1 MPGSH
6 MDVPGEREE
15 IEERTPPEIKTGRKT
30 GTSMGEDKSTSELMD
45 ELKGAESFGQYAAE
59 NGKAFLHAR
68 SEGGSACPFCGKRL
82 PENASYCTHC
92 MRVLN
97 GRRVLFEEK
106 KKVRSLRRIFLC
118 VSGGLFA
125 AFAIFFAIRHEKG
138 QKTSVFLPSP
148 DEFRAYA
155 YGAMKEADEE
165 ERMLW
170 APETLVKTKEQDG
183 LIVYEGET
191 SLSDTPV
198 LTAFS
203 HDGKRLYFAVFD
215 IPHEYSESAL
225 KAVKTAFSAVYRRV
239 PENLEDLLLQDGAFQ
254 KPDLPDEALDAFLAA
269 AKTEAPFGM
278 TEVSLPIRA
287 EMHEGGPGAR
297 VYRINGEGTLD
308 LIVLF
313 ESEAS

>member
-1 MPGSH
+1 
-6 MDVPGEREE
+6 
-15 IEERTPPEIKTGRKT
+15 
-30 GTSMGEDKSTSELMD
+30 MD

-68 SEGGSACPFCGKRL
+68 SEDGSVCPFCGKSL
-82 PENASYCTHC
+82 PENASFCTHC
-92 MRVLN
+92 MRILT

-106 KKVRSLRRIFLC
+106 KKVRSLRLVFLC
-118 VSGGLFA
+118 VLGGIFA
-125 AFAIFFAIRHEKG
+125 AFVLFFAIRHERGRKA
-138 QKTSVFLPSP
+138 FLLLPSP

-155 YGAMKEADEE
+155 SGAMKEADEE

-170 APETLVKTKEQDG
+170 APETLMKTKEQDG

-191 SLSDTPV
+191 ALSDSPV

-215 IPHEYSESAL
+215 IPHEHSESAL

-254 KPDLPDEALDAFLAA
+254 RPDLPDEALDAFFAA
-269 AKTEAPFGM
+269 AGTEAPYTM

-287 EMHEGGPGAR
+287 EMYEGGPCAR
-297 VYRINGEGTLD
+297 IYRINGEGTLG